1 MKKTKTVHAIID
13 RLHYILLAVFAV
25 ASNIVSDKPFFR
37 ILIIVTLV
45 YIGGFELYAAIKRK
59 SARSLSES
67 FIDLLDFNEQ
77 ERLMAFPLPVVLADR
92 KGDIIW

>member
-45 YIGGFELYAAIKRK
+45 YIGGFELSAALK
-59 SARSLSES
+59 
-67 FIDLLDFNEQ
+67 
-77 ERLMAFPLPVVLADR
+77 
-92 KGDIIW
+92 